1 MKNTVIEALLISAQK
16 SLKDL
21 GGLIN
26 KKKRE
31 ADARWEKEQ
40 KEKTKQIEMR
50 RATQIK
56 ADLTQDIKTI
66 LKNNIYFQDVETIA
80 ISECD
85 YNVQTG
91 FWEITIETLLKT
103 MHDLE
108 RPRIIATLND
118 SKSVYFR
125 QLELKRENDW
135 IEFAKAENSPTAEQI
150 KMDLMRYQLQQR
162 YQLLEH
168 MLYFVAIKCEK
179 DGEYT
184 NVKIFVKFR

>member
-21 GGLIN
+21 GSLIN

-50 RATQIK
+50 RAAQIK

-66 LKNNIYFQDVETIA
+66 LKNNIYFQDVGTIA

-85 YNVQTG
+85 YDVQTG

-168 MLYFVAIKCEK
+168 MLYFVAVKCEK

-184 NVKIFVKFR
+184 NVKIFVRFR

>member
-21 GGLIN
+21 GSLIN

-50 RATQIK
+50 RAAQIK
-56 ADLTQDIKTI
+56 ADLTRDIKTI
-66 LKNNIYFQDVETIA
+66 LKNNIYFQDVGTIA

-85 YNVQTG
+85 YDVQTG

-168 MLYFVAIKCEK
+168 MLYFVAVKCEK

-184 NVKIFVKFR
+184 NVKIFVRFR